1 MPPTAEVEVAIV
13 GAGIAGLAAAWALR
27 DRDLVVLEAGDR
39 VGGRILSVSRPPY
52 WLNLAAHVFPPPE
65 TALGRLITEVG
76 LETTLIPGDA
86 MAVWLNGKLASRG
99 RPETYPLR
107 LPLSLRGRMSLVSA
121 GLKIRRTVP
130 EYLKLASA
138 QAGEP
143 PADVRARLLAY
154 RGDTT
159 FADFLGPLDPDVS
172 ALFRAATNR
181 ASAEPEQLS
190 AGAGVAHFAAVF
202 SGGSSLYMRNIIGG
216 SSRLPDALAIAL
228 GDRLILGAHV
238 QSVTPTHVQ
247 ADTPAR
253 VQADKPTR
261 VQADKPTRVR
271 AVTPTS
277 SRVEINYA
285 QGGKPHSLIAKQ
297 VVVATPA
304 FVTRDLVEGLDADAV
319 AALGTVP
326 YGPYVVAALL
336 TGEHERMPWD
346 DIYAIAVSGKSFN
359 MFFNTVNALR
369 GGGER
374 QPGGSLMVYGAS
386 NAARALLELSD
397 SEVQNRFYEDLHDLF
412 PVLPGI
418 VEECV
423 VQRWEKGIP
432 YTAPGRHLVQPTLER
447 LARTVSLAGDYLGER
462 GGMEIAALSGI
473 EAAGAVRSRLE
484 RVG

>member
-1 MPPTAEVEVAIV
+1 MPPAADVEVAIV
-13 GAGIAGLAAAWALR
+13 GAGIAGLTAAWALR

-39 VGGRILSVSRPPY
+39 VGGRILSLSRSPY
-52 WLNLAAHVFPPPE
+52 WLNLAAHVFPPPQ

-107 LPLSLRGRMSLVSA
+107 LPLSLRGRMSLVRT

-130 EYLKLASA
+130 EYLKLATA
-138 QAGEP
+138 QPGEL

-159 FADFLGPLDPDVS
+159 FANFLGPLDPDVD
-172 ALFRAATNR
+172 ALIRAATNR

-202 SGGSSLYMRNIIGG
+202 SGGSSLYLRNIIGG
-216 SSRLPDALAIAL
+216 SSRLPEALGMAL

-238 QSVTPTHVQ
+238 ARVTPT
-247 ADTPAR
+247 P
-253 VQADKPTR
+253 
-261 VQADKPTRVR
+261 
-271 AVTPTS
+271 

-285 QGGKPHSLIAKQ
+285 QGGKPHSLIAEQ

-304 FVTRDLVEGLDADAV
+304 YVTRDLVEGLNGDAV
-319 AALGTVP
+319 AALGNVP

-346 DIYAIAVSGKSFN
+346 DIYAIVVSGKSFN

-374 QPGGSLMVYGAS
+374 QSGGSLMIYGAS

-397 SEVQNRFYEDLHDLF
+397 SEVLNRFYEDLHDLF
-412 PVLPGI
+412 PALPDI

-423 VQRWEKGIP
+423 LQRWEKGIP
-432 YTAPGRHLVQPTLER
+432 YTAPGRHLMQPTLDR
-447 LARTVSLAGDYLGER
+447 LAETVSLAGDYLGER

>member
-1 MPPTAEVEVAIV
+1 MPPTAEIEVAIV
-13 GAGIAGLAAAWALR
+13 GAGIAGLTAAWALR
-27 DRDLVVLEAGDR
+27 DRDLVVFEAGDR
-39 VGGRILSVSRPPY
+39 VGGRILSLSRPPY
-52 WLNLAAHVFPPPE
+52 WLNLAAHVFPPPR

-86 MAVWLNGKLASRG
+86 MAVWLNGKLATRG

-130 EYLKLASA
+130 EYLKLTRA
-138 QAGEP
+138 QPGEL
-143 PADVRARLLAY
+143 PADVRARLFAY

-159 FADFLGPLDPDVS
+159 FADFLGPLDPDVD
-172 ALFRAATNR
+172 ALLRAATNR

-202 SGGSSLYMRNIIGG
+202 SGGSSLYLHNIIGG
-216 SSRLPDALAIAL
+216 SSRLPEALGMAL

-238 QSVTPTHVQ
+238 
-247 ADTPAR
+247 D
-253 VQADKPTR
+253 
-261 VQADKPTRVR
+261 
-271 AVTPTS
+271 AVTPTP

-285 QGGKPHSLIAKQ
+285 QGGKPHSLIAEQ

-304 FVTRDLVEGLDADAV
+304 YVTRDLVEGLDGDAV
-319 AALGTVP
+319 AALGKVP

-346 DIYAIAVSGKSFN
+346 DIYSIAVSGKSFN

-397 SEVQNRFYEDLHDLF
+397 TEVQNRFYEDLHDLF
-412 PVLPGI
+412 PVLPDI

-423 VQRWEKGIP
+423 LQRWEKGIP
-432 YTAPGRHLVQPTLER
+432 YTAPGRHLVQPTLDR
-447 LARTVSLAGDYLGER
+447 LAETVSLAGDYLGER